1 MGTRYISA
9 LLIALS
15 ISLNLSA
22 QKKSKGPIIKEYGAV
37 WAIEQPDFKVDTTKT
52 YRAVFDIMN
61 SPESHDKVNASIE
74 TAARFL
80 NMHAQS
86 GVPAENL
93 KAALVVHN
101 QASKDIISD
110 TAYQK
115 RYGTANPNSELIKAL
130 QHAGVDIIF
139 CGQSSNA
146 RGFPKED
153 LMEGVQLSLS
163 AMTALI
169 HLQDQEYRLIK
180 F

>member
-1 MGTRYISA
+1 MSTHYISA

-15 ISLNLSA
+15 VSLNLSS
-22 QKKSKGPIIKEYGAV
+22 QEKSKGPIVKEYGAV
-37 WAIEQPDFKVDTTKT
+37 WAIEQPEFQVDTTKT
-52 YRAVFDIMN
+52 YKAVFDIMN
-61 SPESHDKVNASIE
+61 SPEGHDKVNASIE

-86 GVPAENL
+86 GVPAEHL

-110 TAYQK
+110 TAYLK
-115 RYGTANPNSELIKAL
+115 RYGTVNPNTKLIKAL
-130 QHAGVDIIF
+130 QDAGVAIIF

-153 LMEGVQLSLS
+153 LIEGVQLSLS